1 MGKNKMK
8 YLNIIKKI
16 EIDGVRKKKKSKIK
30 FMSKEW
36 IIRHWWLIFVV
47 AIYSFSLVFL
57 FSQKIIYGHV
67 YH

>member
-1 MGKNKMK
+1 MK

-16 EIDGVRKKKKSKIK
+16 EIDSVRKKKKSKIK

-36 IIRHWWLIFVV
+36 MIRHWWLIFVV
-47 AIYSFSLVFL
+47 AIYSFLLFFL

>member
-1 MGKNKMK
+1 MK

-36 IIRHWWLIFVV
+36 IIRHWWLIIVV